1 MNPKLISAAAAALL
15 AMSGSAFAAM
25 ATAAT
30 DLNIR
35 SGPGPQFDVIGVIG
49 AGKGVNIRAASKAAN
64 GSPLPPRPAK
74 AGSIPTI
81 SPPISAASRCWTDR
95 PGNSEIAVVTAPQGA
110 AIDGTV
116 TGALVTARWRGRGCG
131 RTSHH
136 GAHLCHC
143 AQPRPIYLD
152 GETVV
157 GAALPDGVDIR
168 EIPDYPVPLR
178 LPERP
183 AGASRTRQPQDR
195 LRASLRLG
203 LVAADRSAEPP
214 PALRLP

>member
-25 ATAAT
+25 ATATT

-49 AGKGVNIRAASKAAN
+49 AGKGVDIQGCIEGSKWCTVA
-64 GSPLPPRPAK
+64 AK
-74 AGSIPTI
+74 AGQGWVYSDYLT
-81 SPPISAASRCWTDR
+81 SDFGGKQVVLTDR
-95 PGNSEIAVVTAPQGA
+95 PGNSEIAVVRAPQGA

-116 TGALVTARWRGRGCG
+116 TGALVTGPGGAVGAAAEPPTTV
-131 RTSHH
+131 RTYVT
-136 GAHLCHC
+136 AHKT
-143 AQPRPIYLD
+143 RPIYLD

-168 EIPDYPVPLR
+168 EIPDYQYRYVYLNGQPVLVDPGSRRIVYVLR
-178 LPERP
+178 
-183 AGASRTRQPQDR
+183 
-195 LRASLRLG
+195 
-203 LVAADRSAEPP
+203 
-214 PALRLP
+214 